1 MDNKLEYQ
9 AEIFSNRLKR
19 KYKELRK
26 WARKNRISCYR
37 LYDRDIPEIPIS
49 IDLYEFLPSDC
60 TNTIEVAKNL
70 SEQNNRISQND
81 VFIENEIKERTFV
94 ILYLYER
101 PYRKSDEEE
110 ELWLEKMA
118 KSTSVVLGIPRNHI
132 ITKHRKQQKGL
143 NQYEKIENKSQN
155 IQNTDFSSSNQTLIQ
170 EQGQIFKINL
180 NSYLDNGIF
189 FDNRPLRQQI
199 REISSGKSVLNLFCY
214 TGSFSVYAASGN
226 AKFVE
231 SVDLSNTYINW
242 AKENM
247 QLNGFSDK
255 KKYVFTKT
263 DCIRFLQEKA
273 ILQKKIIS
281 KTINEQ
287 ELQNSRTY
295 DIIIL
300 DPPTFSN
307 SKNTYNVLDIN
318 KDWPQL
324 VKDCLNI
331 LNPKGI
337 LYFCTNSEKLRFD
350 ISKIPENTISGF
362 KIFSEDITTK
372 TIPKDFEGR
381 KPHHCYKFWI

>member
-9 AEIFSNRLKR
+9 SEIFSNRLKR

-60 TNTIEVAKNL
+60 TNTIEVAKSL

-81 VFIENEIKERTFV
+81 ASIENEIQERTFV

-101 PYRKSDEEE
+101 PYKKSDEEE

-118 KSTSVVLGIPRNHI
+118 QSTSDVLGIPKNHI

-155 IQNTDFSSSNQTLIQ
+155 SQDAIFSSSNQTLIQ

-189 FDNRPLRQQI
+189 FDNRPLRQKI

-247 QLNGFSDK
+247 QLNGFFDK
-255 KKYVFTKT
+255 KKYIFTKA

-281 KTINEQ
+281 KTITEQ
-287 ELQNSRTY
+287 EMQNSRTY

-331 LNPKGI
+331 LNSKGI
-337 LYFCTNSEKLRFD
+337 LYFCTNSEKLKFD